1 MGQTTFSGPVRSLA
15 GFNPVGYNNV
25 VDFSGSG
32 VTTALTSAAHG
43 GRILTVN
50 DATGIFTVPEIVATE
65 PSLPS
70 TAESPD
76 QTCNLGLK
84 FRFFIAT
91 ASTGFSI
98 NLSGS
103 DEFVGVLYQIDTD
116 TGPDAIAAYAAEA
129 ADNFASVDFDGTT
142 KGGRVGSYVEI
153 EAVASA
159 VWLVSGTV
167 LASGSVATPFATA

>member
-15 GFNPVGYNNV
+15 GFNPSGFNNV

-32 VTTALTSAAHG
+32 VTTALTVAAHG
-43 GRILTVN
+43 GRIITVN

-65 PSLPS
+65 PTDPTDPTQL
-70 TAESPD
+70 
-76 QTCNLGLK
+76 CNLGTV
-84 FRFFIAT
+84 FRFFVAT
-91 ASTGFSI
+91 ASTGVSI

-103 DEFVGVLYQIDTD
+103 DEFVGVLYQIDND
-116 TGPDAIAAYAAEA
+116 DDAIAAYPAQA
-129 ADNFASVDFDGTT
+129 ADNFVSVDFDGTT

-159 VWLVSGTV
+159 VWLVGGTV
-167 LASGSVATPFATA
+167 LASGSVATPFAT